1 MCSPPMTSKRGD
13 DVPPPT
19 KETPCELREHGDPAT
34 GSGVGVIL
42 CHDTL
47 AVDNARAKSSQNND
61 ATEWHLLADGFKS
74 NDVDDL
80 KAVSMLASSLRGKGH
95 EREHCLTT

>member
-1 MCSPPMTSKRGD
+1 MCSPPMTTKRGD

-42 CHDTL
+42 CHDTFIAIVRRRCQGL
-47 AVDNARAKSSQNND
+47 
-61 ATEWHLLADGFKS
+61 
-74 NDVDDL
+74 DVRWWL
-80 KAVSMLASSLRGKGH
+80 SFAGVAVSSICSAMPPQL
-95 EREHCLTT
+95 LTYWQ

>member
-1 MCSPPMTSKRGD
+1 MCSPPMTTKRGD

-42 CHDTL
+42 CHDTFVAIVRRRCQGL
-47 AVDNARAKSSQNND
+47 DVRWWLSFAGVFVRFVLRCRHNC
-61 ATEWHLLADGFKS
+61 LLT
-74 NDVDDL
+74 
-80 KAVSMLASSLRGKGH
+80 GK
-95 EREHCLTT
+95 